1 MKRLLTMLLL
11 ALLVGQSAMAQQRRP
26 IDNDHPLWLVHID
39 VWFNADPQ
47 KVIDLIPEDIRP
59 YVCMNLSLSC
69 AYDKDKNIY
78 TRPRSAV
85 RTYKSWASVCQKNG
99 MWFTCQP
106 ASGGHTHI
114 QDSDLE
120 TFEYFFKRYPNF
132 LGWNY
137 AEQFWGFE
145 EAGDKSSSTTASRW
159 ALFANLVEMSHKY
172 GGFLTVSFCGNIWS
186 HPLNPVGELKR
197 EPKFL
202 EACKKYPEAIL
213 FLYKY
218 TTSSCFYNNESVT
231 IAPFISGLA
240 KNYGVRYDYCGW
252 AGAMDDLMGEG
263 KCK

>member
-1 MKRLLTMLLL
+1 MTMMKRLLTMLLL

-137 AEQFWGFE
+137 AE
-145 EAGDKSSSTTASRW
+145 
-159 ALFANLVEMSHKY
+159 
-172 GGFLTVSFCGNIWS
+172 
-186 HPLNPVGELKR
+186 
-197 EPKFL
+197 
-202 EACKKYPEAIL
+202 
-213 FLYKY
+213 
-218 TTSSCFYNNESVT
+218 
-231 IAPFISGLA
+231 
-240 KNYGVRYDYCGW
+240 
-252 AGAMDDLMGEG
+252 
-263 KCK
+263 